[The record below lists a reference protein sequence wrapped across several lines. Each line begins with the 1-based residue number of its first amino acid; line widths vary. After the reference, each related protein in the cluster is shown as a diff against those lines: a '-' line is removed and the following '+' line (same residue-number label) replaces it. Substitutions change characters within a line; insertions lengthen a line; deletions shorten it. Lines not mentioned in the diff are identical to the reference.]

1 MALRSRAR
9 STRLLVVTLVSA
21 SLITITVD
29 YRQGDSGALAAAG
42 DTAIAVIAPLQEAV
56 SKVTDPI
63 GNFFSTL
70 VRLPAI
76 RRENEELKSRVARL
90 EEQVATTTSDR
101 TRLNEVEALLGLQES
116 FSARVETTAAQ
127 VIANG
132 VSNFEWTIT
141 IDKGSSDGIADEMP
155 VVAAAGLVGHVVRV
169 TPGSSVVQ
177 LIIDPESF
185 VAGRLDGSGET
196 GLLEGQGDGDLRMSQ
211 VEADIQVL
219 PDERVVTAGYRFG
232 GVAESLYPPNVLIGT
247 VSRVLSDDSALEKF
261 VTVRPAVDFSTL
273 SVVLVVLSSGSG

>member
-169 TPGSSVVQ
+169 TPSSSIVQ

-196 GLLEGQGDGDLRMSQ
+196 GLLEGEGDGDLRMSQ

>member
-1 MALRSRAR
+1 VALRSRAR

-76 RRENEELKSRVARL
+76 RREKEELESRVALL

-116 FSARVETTAAQ
+116 FSERVETTAAQ

-169 TPGSSVVQ
+169 TPSSSIVR

-196 GLLEGQGDGDLRMSQ
+196 GLLEGEGDGDLRMSQ